1 MVEFLTKYPK
11 TMSFLDGKNDKV
23 KVDTKGV
30 EQLTIVVKKSVEEM
44 LKIFSNEGFTHVKFE
59 HKQETQIGSGLS
71 LKLKKPWEMHVRLLE
86 MKKGLVAIQA
96 EVEVSRDYLQHLFCQ
111 RTPVFY
117 EIETLLKKHQI
128 EYKIWNE
135 RIRKYVNTVIDNYKV
150 KIATPSFPVLAW
162 KPMVYVIATIGGLYL
177 FKYLMTV

>member
-1 MVEFLTKYPK
+1 MVEFLTRYPK
-11 TMSFLDGKNDKV
+11 TMYFIDGNKSKV

-30 EQLTIVVKKSVEEM
+30 EQLTIVVKKSVDEL
-44 LKIFSNEGFTHVKFE
+44 LKIFFHEGFTHVKFE
-59 HKQETQIGSGLS
+59 HKQTAQIGSGLS

-111 RTPVFY
+111 RTPVLY
-117 EIETLLKKHQI
+117 EVETLLKKHQV

-150 KIATPSFPVLAW
+150 KLATPSFPVLAW
-162 KPMVYVIATIGGLYL
+162 KPMVYVISTIGILYL
-177 FKYLMTV
+177 FKYMMTV

>member
-86 MKKGLVAIQA
+86 MKKGLVAIHA

-111 RTPVFY
+111 RTPVLY
-117 EIETLLKKHQI
+117 EIETMLKKHQI
-128 EYKIWNE
+128 EYNIWNE
-135 RIRKYVNTVIDNYKV
+135 RIRKYVKAVVDNYKV
-150 KIATPSFPVLAW
+150 QLKTPSFPVLAW
-162 KPMVYVIATIGGLYL
+162 KPMVFFIGATGVLYL
-177 FKYLMTV
+177 FKYLLTI

>member
-11 TMSFLDGKNDKV
+11 TVSLLGGISEKV
-23 KVDTKGV
+23 KVDTNGV
-30 EQLTIVVKKSVEEM
+30 EQLTLVVKKSVDEL

-59 HKQETQIGSGLS
+59 HKQSTQIGHGLS

-86 MKKGLVAIQA
+86 MKKGLVAIHA

-117 EIETLLKKHQI
+117 EVETLLKKHQV
-128 EYKIWNE
+128 EYQIWNE
-135 RIRKYVNTVIDNYKV
+135 RIKKYVHAVVDNYKV
-150 KIATPSFPVLAW
+150 KLSMPSFPVLAW
-162 KPMVYVIATIGGLYL
+162 KPMVFVIATIGGLYL
-177 FKYLMTV
+177 AKYLLTI